1 MIDMNTIQGMAL
13 ESARIIRAQRKTIV
27 RQRVV
32 IAALCLG
39 LLAMGVVI
47 LLHE

>member
-13 ESARIIRAQRKTIV
+13 ESARIIRAQRKTIR
-27 RQRVV
+27 RQRVA

-39 LLAMGVVI
+39 VIALGVVI
-47 LLHE
+47 LFYD